1 MKQLKR
7 SITFLIA
14 ACMAFSAL
22 PAFAE
27 SPTPAETLKA
37 YGIMQGDTDGN
48 FRLED
53 EITRAEA
60 TALIYRLHKEKDHD
74 IATLAL
80 PFSDMNGHW
89 AAAEVA
95 CAKAEGLV
103 DGITETIF
111 EPDKTVTLQE
121 FLKMTIALLGYD
133 AQAERQGYPVGYMI
147 VSTQLG
153 LTKGIVSSADANIT
167 RGMAA
172 EILTNA
178 LDVPLMKTMDDED
191 KTAYILMNG
200 KDGTPLETIR
210 IALETE

>member
-1 MKQLKR
+1 MKKQKR
-7 SITFLIA
+7 WIA
-14 ACMAFSAL
+14 CLLALCMACFAL

-27 SPTPAETLKA
+27 SASGAEALKG

-48 FRLED
+48 LRLDD

-60 TALIYRLHKEKDHD
+60 TALIYRLHKEKDED
-74 IATLAL
+74 VATIGVSF
-80 PFSDMNGHW
+80 PDMTGHW

-103 DGITETIF
+103 DGTTETTF

-121 FLKMTIALLGYD
+121 FLKMTVTLLGYN

-153 LTKGIVSSADANIT
+153 LTKGITSAADANVT

-172 EILTNA
+172 DILANA

-200 KDGTPLETIR
+200 KDGTPLQTIR
-210 IALETE
+210 IALEAE